1 MYVVENEQTPRFFE
15 GLDVSNCPF
24 DRLLGSVAEYV
35 SVKIRLSIF
44 LLLAAAM
51 APVSAFGMDRWSA
64 LSMIESGDNDRAVG
78 LRGEVSRFQ
87 ILPNLWPGGN
97 PRDFQTALTAAQ
109 EIMTRRLNR
118 FRYQHRRDAT
128 DTEFYILWNAPWQVD
143 HPSHVVEQRAYRFAN
158 LVQRS

>member
-1 MYVVENEQTPRFFE
+1 MHLFGIEEFATVFT
-15 GLDVSNCPF
+15 GADVSNCPF
-24 DRLLGSVAEYV
+24 DSLFGSVAQYD
-35 SVKIRLSIF
+35 SVTIRPFIF
-44 LLLAAAM
+44 LLLAAVA

-78 LRGEVSRFQ
+78 SRGEVSRFQ

-97 PRDFQTALTAAQ
+97 PRDFQTALTAAH
-109 EIMTRRLNR
+109 EIMNRRLNR
-118 FRYQHRRDAT
+118 FRSQHRRDAT

-143 HPSHVVEQRAYRFAN
+143 HPSPVVQNRAYRFAN